1 MKREYQK
8 LEIDW
13 KVGKAL
19 GFKED
24 YLFWATIR
32 ELSGR
37 YDYRMITVTENHQE
51 IWLES
56 DTNKEFPVIRLI
68 RQDLDWANWL
78 KRDIER
84 TLQNGE
90 RIRQKLYKKP
100 INILSIYVSKFAPV
114 DDHDFSLQV
123 ASYKKTKVNTFILT
137 CEAIE
142 QSLQNLEHI
151 LKKPLSIQVLQEDEI
166 DEEKVLALKKD
177 AISESVKK
185 AKAEQKVFQHA
196 NKPFFTY
203 LFMAIQIAVFILME
217 FNGGSTNSK
226 TLIEFGAKYSP
237 LIMQGEWWRFF
248 SPIIVHIGFFHLLM
262 NTFSLYLIGAEVERI
277 YGNARFLFIYAF
289 AGFAGTLGSF
299 IMTPNLSAGASGAI
313 FGCFGALLYFGSVYP
328 KLFMR
333 SMGSSVIVLI
343 IINLIYGFS
352 VSGIDN
358 AGHIG
363 GLIGGFLAAGVVSL
377 PKNKNILRQLVFF
390 IGTAIL
396 TYTLLKFGF
405 NHQNSAAINDNTMAM
420 LAQKYINDEKEA
432 KAEEM
437 LTDYVGDNP
446 DAPLSLF
453 MLGNIAFDEK
463 DSNKAKDYYE
473 KAIDTNPDLHQ
484 AHYNLALVQ
493 MDLGSLDQAKEQAEK
508 AIELAPDNK
517 SYAELLKKIETQL

>member
-1 MKREYQK
+1 M
-8 LEIDW
+8 
-13 KVGKAL
+13 

-24 YLFWATIR
+24 YLFWETIR
-32 ELSGR
+32 ELSAH

-56 DTNKEFPVIRLI
+56 DKIKEFPVIRLI
-68 RQDLDWANWL
+68 RHDLDWANWL
-78 KRDIER
+78 KRDIDR

-90 RIRQKLYKKP
+90 RIRRKLYKKP
-100 INILSIYVSKFAPV
+100 IDILSIYVSKFAPV

-123 ASYKKTKVNTFILT
+123 ASFKKTNVNTFILT
-137 CEAIE
+137 CESFHD
-142 QSLQNLEHI
+142 SLQNLEHV
-151 LKKPLSIQVLQEDEI
+151 LKKPLSIQVLKENEI
-166 DEEKVLALKKD
+166 DEEKVLAVKKD

-185 AKAEQKVFQHA
+185 AKAEQKVFQNA

-203 LFMAIQIAVFILME
+203 IFIAIQIAMFILME

-237 LIMQGEWWRFF
+237 YIIQGEWWRFF
-248 SPIIVHIGFFHLLM
+248 TPMIIHIGFIHLLM

-277 YGNARFLFIYAF
+277 YGNARFLFIYIF

-313 FGCFGALLYFGSVYP
+313 FGCFGALLYFGIVYP

-333 SMGSSVIVLI
+333 SMGSTVIALI
-343 IINLIYGFS
+343 IINLIYGFT

-363 GLIGGFLAAGVVSL
+363 GLVGGFLAAGVVHL
-377 PKNKNILRQLVFF
+377 PKTRNLFRQLAFL

-396 TYTLLKFGF
+396 TYGMLQFGF
-405 NHQNSAAINDNTMAM
+405 KHQSNAAIDDNTMAM
-420 LAQKYINDEKEA
+420 LAQKYIDDAEEE

-437 LTDYVGDNP
+437 LFNYVDQNP
-446 DAPLSLF
+446 GAPLSLF
-453 MLGNIAFDEK
+453 MLGNLSFDK
-463 DSNKAKDYYE
+463 DDLYKARDYYE
-473 KAIDTNPDLHQ
+473 KAIESNPDLHG
-484 AHYNLALVQ
+484 AHYNLALVY
-493 MDLGSLDQAKEQAEK
+493 MKLESFDQAKEQAEK
-508 AIELAPDNK
+508 AIELAPDKK
-517 SYAELLKKIETQL
+517 SYIKLLAEIEKRL

>member
-1 MKREYQK
+1 M
-8 LEIDW
+8 
-13 KVGKAL
+13 

-24 YLFWATIR
+24 YFFWETIR
-32 ELSGR
+32 ELSAH

-56 DTNKEFPVIRLI
+56 DKNKEFPVIRLI
-68 RQDLDWANWL
+68 RHDLDWANWL

-90 RIRQKLYKKP
+90 RIRRKLYKKP

-114 DDHDFSLQV
+114 DDHDFSSRV
-123 ASYKKTKVNTFILT
+123 ASFKKTNVNTFLLT
-137 CEAIE
+137 CENFHD
-142 QSLQNLEHI
+142 SLQNLEHV
-151 LKKPLSIQVLQEDEI
+151 LKKPLSIQVLEENEL
-166 DEEKVLALKKD
+166 DEEKVLAVKKN

-185 AKAEQKVFQHA
+185 AKAEQKVFQNA

-203 LFMAIQIAVFILME
+203 IFMAVQIAVFILME

-226 TLIEFGAKYSP
+226 TLIEFGAKFSP
-237 LIMQGEWWRFF
+237 YIIQGEWWRFF
-248 SPIIVHIGFFHLLM
+248 TPMIVHIGFIHLLM

-277 YGNARFLFIYAF
+277 YGNARFLFIYIF

-313 FGCFGALLYFGSVYP
+313 FGCFGALLYFGIVYP

-343 IINLIYGFS
+343 IINLIYGFT

-363 GLIGGFLAAGVVSL
+363 GLIGGFLAAGVVHL
-377 PKNKNILRQLVFF
+377 PKSKNIFRQLAFL
-390 IGTAIL
+390 IGTVIL
-396 TYTLLKFGF
+396 TYSLLQFGF
-405 NHQNSAAINDNTMAM
+405 NHQESEAIDDNTMAM
-420 LAQKYINDEKEA
+420 LAQKYIDDDEED

-437 LTDYVGDNP
+437 LFKYVESNP

-453 MLGNIAFDEK
+453 MLGNLSFDKK
-463 DSNKAKDYYE
+463 DIYKARDYYE
-473 KAIDTNPDLHQ
+473 KAIESNPDLHE
-484 AHYNLALVQ
+484 AHYNLALVY
-493 MDLGSLDQAKEQAEK
+493 MNLESYDQAKEQADK

-517 SYAELLKKIETQL
+517 SYTKLLEEIEKQL

>member
-1 MKREYQK
+1 M
-8 LEIDW
+8 
-13 KVGKAL
+13 GKAL

-24 YLFWATIR
+24 YLFWGTIR
-32 ELSGR
+32 ELSAH

-68 RQDLDWANWL
+68 RHDLDWANWL

-100 INILSIYVSKFAPV
+100 INILSIYVSKFTPV
-114 DDHDFSLQV
+114 DDHDFSLQA
-123 ASYKKTKVNTFILT
+123 ASYKKTKVDTFILT
-137 CEAIE
+137 SEAFQ
-142 QSLQNLEHI
+142 QSLQNLEHV
-151 LKKPLSIQVLQEDEI
+151 LKKSLSVQVLQEDEI
-166 DEEKVLALKKD
+166 DEERVLALKKD

-185 AKAEQKVFQHA
+185 AKAEQKVFQNA

-203 LFMAIQIAVFILME
+203 IFMAIQIAVFILME

-226 TLIEFGAKYSP
+226 TLIEFGAKSSP
-237 LIMQGEWWRFF
+237 LIMQGEWWRFL
-248 SPIIVHIGFFHLLM
+248 SPMIVHIGFLHLLM

-277 YGNARFLFIYAF
+277 YGNARFLFIYLF

-313 FGCFGALLYFGSVYP
+313 FGCFGALLYFGIVYP

-363 GLIGGFLAAGVVSL
+363 GLIGGFLAAGVVHL
-377 PKNKNILRQLVFF
+377 PKNKHILRQLGFLM
-390 IGTAIL
+390 GTVIL
-396 TYTLLKFGF
+396 TYTLLQYGF
-405 NHQNSAAINDNTMAM
+405 HHQNSSAVNDNTMAL
-420 LAQKYINDEKEA
+420 LAQKYIDDEKEA

-437 LTDYVGDNP
+437 LNDYVSDNP
-446 DAPLSLF
+446 DAPFSLF
-453 MLGNIAFDEK
+453 MLGNLAFEK
-463 DSNKAKDYYE
+463 KDIDKAKDYYE
-473 KAIDTNPDLHQ
+473 KSIAANPDLHQ
-484 AHYNLALVQ
+484 AHYNLALVD
-493 MDLGSLDQAKEQAEK
+493 MNLGAYDQAKEQAEK

-517 SYAELLKKIETQL
+517 SYAKLLKKIETQL

>member
-1 MKREYQK
+1 M
-8 LEIDW
+8 
-13 KVGKAL
+13 

-24 YLFWATIR
+24 YLFWETVR
-32 ELSGR
+32 ELSAH

-56 DTNKEFPVIRLI
+56 DKNKEFPVIRLI
-68 RQDLDWANWL
+68 RHDLDWANWL
-78 KRDIER
+78 KRDIDR

-90 RIRQKLYKKP
+90 RIRRKLYKKP

-114 DDHDFSLQV
+114 DDYDFSLQV
-123 ASYKKTKVNTFILT
+123 ASFKKTKVNTFILT
-137 CEAIE
+137 CETIHD
-142 QSLQNLEHI
+142 SLQKLEHV

-166 DEEKVLALKKD
+166 DEESILALKKD

-185 AKAEQKVFQHA
+185 AKAEQKVFQNA
-196 NKPFFTY
+196 NKPIFTY
-203 LFMAIQIAVFILME
+203 IFMAIQIAVFVLME

-226 TLIEFGAKYSP
+226 TLIEFGAKFSP
-237 LIMQGEWWRFF
+237 YIIEGEWWRFF
-248 SPIIVHIGFFHLLM
+248 TPMIVHIGFVHLLM

-277 YGNARFLFIYAF
+277 YGNARFLFIYIF

-299 IMTPNLSAGASGAI
+299 ILTPNLSAGASGAI
-313 FGCFGALLYFGSVYP
+313 FGCFGALLYFGIVYP

-363 GLIGGFLAAGVVSL
+363 GLIGGFLAAGVVHL
-377 PKNKNILRQLVFF
+377 PKSKNLLRQLAFL
-390 IGTAIL
+390 IGTAVL
-396 TYTLLKFGF
+396 TLCLLQFGF
-405 NHQNSAAINDNTMAM
+405 NHQSSAAIDDNTMAM
-420 LAQKYINDEKEA
+420 LAQKYIDHEEED

-437 LTDYVGDNP
+437 LSKYVDENP

-453 MLGNIAFDEK
+453 ILGNLSYEK
-463 DSNKAKDYYE
+463 KDISKAKDYYE
-473 KAIDTNPDLHQ
+473 EAIERNPDLHG
-484 AHYNLALVQ
+484 AHYNLALVY
-493 MDLGSLDQAKEQAEK
+493 MNLGSFDQAKEQAKK
-508 AIELAPDNK
+508 AIELAPENK
-517 SYAELLKKIETQL
+517 SYTKLLKEIETRL

>member
-1 MKREYQK
+1 M
-8 LEIDW
+8 
-13 KVGKAL
+13 

-24 YLFWATIR
+24 YLFWGTIR
-32 ELSGR
+32 ELSAH

-68 RQDLDWANWL
+68 RHDLDWANWL
-78 KRDIER
+78 KRDMER

-114 DDHDFSLQV
+114 DDHEFSFQA
-123 ASYKKTKVNTFILT
+123 ASYKKTKVNTFIFS
-137 CEAIE
+137 CETSQ
-142 QSLQNLEHI
+142 QSLQNLEHV
-151 LKKPLSIQVLQEDEI
+151 LKNPLSIQVLQEDEI
-166 DEEKVLALKKD
+166 DEEKVLVLKKE

-203 LFMAIQIAVFILME
+203 IFMAIQIAVFILME
-217 FNGGSTNSK
+217 FNGGSTNSN

-248 SPIIVHIGFFHLLM
+248 TPMIVHIGFFHLLM

-277 YGNARFLFIYAF
+277 YGNARFLFIYVF

-313 FGCFGALLYFGSVYP
+313 FGCFGALLYFGIVYP

-333 SMGSSVIVLI
+333 SMGSSVFVLI

-363 GLIGGFLAAGVVSL
+363 GLIGGFLAAGVVHL
-377 PKNKNILRQLVFF
+377 PKNKNLLRRLVFLF
-390 IGTAIL
+390 GTVIL
-396 TYTLLKFGF
+396 TYILLQYGF
-405 NHQNSAAINDNTMAM
+405 NHQNSSETNDKTMAM
-420 LAQKYINDEKEA
+420 LAQKYMDDEKTA
-432 KAEEM
+432 KAEDM
-437 LTDYVGDNP
+437 LINYVGENP
-446 DAPLSLF
+446 NAPVSLF
-453 MLGNIAFDEK
+453 MLGNLALDKK
-463 DSNKAKDYYE
+463 DIYKARDYYE
-473 KAIDTNPDLHQ
+473 KSIAVDPDLHQ

-493 MDLGSLDQAKEQAEK
+493 MSLGAYDQAKEQAQM
-508 AIELAPDNK
+508 ATELAPKNK
-517 SYAELLKKIETQL
+517 SYAKLLKKVEAQL